1 MLVVQGKDPRII
13 AEILQQAVWMGAALR
28 TSSNERVQSSSFVL
42 SSLRPWDG
50 SFGPWYRSFCASFSA
65 TFEVSGLSEGK
76 ESCWLPLFANAVI
89 AQGFSV
95 PERKTWELGLEIP
108 LEIMAALGGARH
120 VTDFEGGLVLK
131 GHSAMFVPIKR
142 YDQSIQWHL
151 IRRSD
156 EQRVLYRDVSKECP
170 SRAMLDEVD
179 HATLE
184 NTRAFLGW
192 WKSAETYL
200 GTADS
205 AYDSIDWSPA
215 GETRRSARMT
225 GANLGFQNMLT
236 GQLNFVLGAKD
247 GRLHFSQKGP
257 FQRIV
262 QCAEKIPVALYDTAD
277 RRAWLV
283 PGLDMMLHIV
293 QTRHHLSPYQVGGTA
308 IELTPAIPKKGRAAA
323 IEAIAANQQ
332 RQLYERDVAT
342 ERIYYFQ
349 DAILDIWSQME
360 RLMEKE
366 DLIEACAGLA
376 LHGTLQNKLRGWE
389 YMSLV
394 HEKNYRR
401 KEATIAKSSGGWVDL
416 INDIDCLV
424 LFATGLNEII
434 KPVSDLSNL
443 CHAWRTLPKGK
454 DFLAAGIPI
463 MELLY
468 SEAGSRLSHE
478 HLSTSHL
485 KWHRGSILFEYCRGD
500 TSHRCKCDRTQ
511 QIYHDSLFK
520 TFGHVQAPGTLEADG
535 CVVFGQA
542 HHSFKSHKSIPTRQ
556 NPVYML
562 PNSSIEND
570 RTNNQNSI
578 TMNRSSSTP
587 PLSISP
593 EPEESNGY
601 ASQNAK
607 RSPSPSIFTDDLVH
621 NNIVTLN
628 KRRKVPDIHHIQS
641 SESDICE
648 RYGSCDDET
657 SSSEEYKPFPAGH
670 HPAPKVD
677 KQSKTPEVS
686 STHTLY
692 ASEDEHDCPHVQ
704 NNIRRQ
710 TKIRKCN
717 HVNSCTCTVY
727 VSVDFD

>member
-1 MLVVQGKDPRII
+1 
-13 AEILQQAVWMGAALR
+13 MGTALR
-28 TSSNERVQSSSFVL
+28 TSTNERVQYSSFRL
-42 SSLRPWDG
+42 STSSPQDRFFG
-50 SFGPWYRSFCASFSA
+50 SSFSVKFDA
-65 TFEVSGLSEGK
+65 SEVSEGK
-76 ESCWLPLFANAVI
+76 GSCWLPLFANPVI
-89 AQGFSV
+89 ARGFAV
-95 PERKTWELGLEIP
+95 GERKTWELGLEIP

-156 EQRVLYRDVSKECP
+156 DQRVLYRDASEECP

-179 HATLE
+179 YASLE

-215 GETRRSARMT
+215 GEARRSAKLA
-225 GANLGFQNMLT
+225 GANLGFQQMLS
-236 GQLNFVLGAKD
+236 GQLSFVLGAKD
-247 GRLHFSQKGP
+247 GKLHFSQKGP
-257 FQRIV
+257 FQRVV
-262 QCAEKIPVALYDTAD
+262 QCAEKMPVALYDTAD

-283 PGLDMMLHIV
+283 PGLDVILHIV
-293 QTRHHLSPYQVGGTA
+293 QTRHHLSPYRVGGKG
-308 IELTPAIPKKGRAAA
+308 IELTPAIPRKGRAAA
-323 IEAIAANQQ
+323 IEAVAANQQ

-342 ERIYYFQ
+342 EKSYYFQ

-366 DLIEACAGLA
+366 DSIEACAGLA
-376 LHGTLQNKLRGWE
+376 LHGTFRNKLHGWE

-424 LFATGLNEII
+424 LFATGLHEII
-434 KPVSDLSNL
+434 KPVSHLSNL
-443 CHAWRTLPKGK
+443 CHTWRTLPKKK

-463 MELLY
+463 MEVLF

-478 HLSTSHL
+478 YLSTSHL
-485 KWHRGSILFEYCRGD
+485 QWHRGSILFERCSGD

-535 CVVFGQA
+535 CVIFGQA
-542 HHSFKSHKSIPTRQ
+542 RHSFKLHKIIPRRQ
-556 NPVYML
+556 NSVPML
-562 PNSSIEND
+562 PNTPIENC
-570 RTNNQNSI
+570 RTNSQNV
-578 TMNRSSSTP
+578 TKVDRLSSTP

-593 EPEESNGY
+593 EPQDVNGY
-601 ASQNAK
+601 AAQKAK
-607 RSPSPSIFTDDLVH
+607 RSPLPASFTDDLI
-621 NNIVTLN
+621 NNKIVTLK
-628 KRRKVPDIHHIQS
+628 KRRKAPDLDHTQS
-641 SESDICE
+641 SDSDICE
-648 RYGSCDDET
+648 RDESCDDDS
-657 SSSEEYKPFPAGH
+657 SSSEEYKSFPAGH
-670 HPAPKVD
+670 RSTPKADFELPRSIELVGTVTGTRRD
-677 KQSKTPEVS
+677 
-686 STHTLY
+686 ST
-692 ASEDEHDCPHVQ
+692 SVKE
-704 NNIRRQ
+704 RRGRQ
-710 TKIRKCN
+710 R
-717 HVNSCTCTVY
+717 V
-727 VSVDFD
+727 